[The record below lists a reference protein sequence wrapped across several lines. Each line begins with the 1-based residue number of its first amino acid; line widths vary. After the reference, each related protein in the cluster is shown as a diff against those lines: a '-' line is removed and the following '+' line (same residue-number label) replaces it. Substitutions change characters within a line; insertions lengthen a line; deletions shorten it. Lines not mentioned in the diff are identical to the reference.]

1 MQRVELDEL
10 HYITSIDNVV
20 SICKRGILSHN
31 GIRKLGL
38 DHNSVAMKEIQ
49 NIRKGVQVP
58 GTGKAL
64 HDYANLYICARNPM
78 ILKVQTKHK
87 KLCVLKVSCDVL
99 DIPGT
104 IVTDGNAASGYSRF
118 EPAPEGLSIVNR
130 QRTFARD
137 WRDEVQAVY
146 FRKKSQKCAEVLV
159 LDRVPAKHVE
169 GVYVSCPEAREF
181 LQGLQTGLGITI
193 DADLFFNP

>member
-1 MQRVELDEL
+1 MQRAQLDEL

-38 DHNSVAMKEIQ
+38 KHDSVAMKEIQ
-49 NIRKGVQVP
+49 DIRKGVKVP
-58 GTGKAL
+58 GSGKPL
-64 HDYANLYICARNPM
+64 HDYANLYICGRNPM
-78 ILKVQTKHK
+78 ILKVQAKHE

-104 IVTDGNAASGYSRF
+104 ISRF
-118 EPAPEGLSIVNR
+118 EPAPAGLKIVDR

-137 WRDEVQAVY
+137 WRDDVQAVY
-146 FRKKSQKCAEVLV
+146 YRKKSQKCAEVLV
-159 LDRVPAKHVE
+159 PDRIPPKYLE
-169 GVYVSCPEAREF
+169 GAYVSCPEAKKLLKE
-181 LQGLQTGLGITI
+181 LETGLGLTI
-193 DADLFFNP
+193 DADLFFTP